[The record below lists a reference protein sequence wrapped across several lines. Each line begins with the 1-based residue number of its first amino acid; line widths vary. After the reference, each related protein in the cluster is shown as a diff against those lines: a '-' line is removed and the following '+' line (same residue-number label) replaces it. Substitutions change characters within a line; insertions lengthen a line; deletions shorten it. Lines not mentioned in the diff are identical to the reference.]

1 MSTLLITGANR
12 GIGLEFAK
20 QYHSKGW
27 KVFGTSRSLNNAKKL
42 MDIISKENVL
52 VLDVSQQDQLKAVR
66 GQLYK
71 SNIIL
76 DCLINNAGLMTD
88 RVGIEKVS
96 QDDMVQA
103 FRVNSA
109 GPVMLVN
116 NLLPILDSGCK
127 IVNISSLM
135 GSINDN
141 TSGGYYSY
149 RMSKAALNMAV
160 RSMSM
165 DLKKKKIAVY
175 ALHPGW
181 VRTRMGSVIAPVSK
195 KRSVNGMIDVIDR
208 LSISDTGNFYNFKG
222 EELPW

>member
-20 QYHSKGW
+20 QFHSKGW
-27 KVFGTSRSLNNAKKL
+27 KVFGTSRSLSNAKKL
-42 MDIISKENVL
+42 MDIISNENVL
-52 VLDVSQQDQLKAVR
+52 VLDVSQQDQLKAVKD
-66 GQLYK
+66 QLYK
-71 SNIIL
+71 RNIIL
-76 DCLINNAGLMTD
+76 NCLINNAGIMTD

-109 GPVMLVN
+109 GPVMLVH
-116 NLLPILDSGCK
+116 NLLPIFDNGCK
-127 IVNISSLM
+127 IVNISSLK

-165 DLKKKKIAVY
+165 DLKKKKIAVC

-181 VRTRMGSVIAPVSK
+181 VRTRMGSAIAPVSK

-208 LSISDTGNFYNFKG
+208 LSISDTGKFYNFKG